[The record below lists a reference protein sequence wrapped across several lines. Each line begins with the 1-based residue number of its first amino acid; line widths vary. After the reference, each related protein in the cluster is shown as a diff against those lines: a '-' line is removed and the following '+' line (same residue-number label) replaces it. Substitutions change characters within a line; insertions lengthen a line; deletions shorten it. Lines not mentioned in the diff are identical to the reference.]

1 MIMDISGSDTDFTTI
16 KDDDSE
22 QEINTRSI
30 ISKKRRTRS
39 FSTSGSLSDDLI
51 DESQLSSVGG
61 STSASE
67 SIKKEKPNHIQAS
80 NNRAPVAVRR
90 KPGRPPKKLLLKTSD
105 VEGDDDDDYHPPGQF
120 QRIKK
125 QLRSP
130 VKQAAPTPTGRKR
143 GRPAGIKNRVQVQR
157 LDYSNNFGDDNDS
170 QIIHRRGLNKL
181 SIIEEDDVFA
191 KDNAGQTNLHRACQD
206 GRLDMVKALINGGA
220 DVNIQD
226 NAGLTP
232 LHEAVSAHNYEIVKY
247 LLEAGANPNIGES
260 ENVDTPLHDAC
271 SLGYHDIVTI
281 LIDYG
286 ADPDKTN
293 VNNTTPKDT
302 AKSNIS
308 ENLLRLVSQIKLPN
322 RCIVQ
327 QNIDARVEEE
337 SRRFSS
343 GQTGNIL
350 PRKVSVNNSKRSTRN
365 TGKYYDRSRHDRIR
379 NTGARGITSSNEV
392 LRLDLTVDSRTGRSR
407 LHHYTKLGHAEA
419 VVGLLEMN
427 APVGVTD
434 KDRGRTPLHEAA
446 IEGYHDIVGFLLAYK
461 ADINAQDKYGNT
473 PLHYAAFYGHS
484 DVVKLLLQ
492 HKCTLN
498 IKNNEGK
505 EPYEMARGRE
515 HIIQLLCQ
523 NTDITSDSS
532 MADTNY
538 SESEMSPVSCVNI
551 ELGSELEQKEKKQLI
566 NSDSQPILYHLE
578 DHQDTLLPP
587 PFEQICNEADISDLD
602 QMYSDSDDDN
612 FFSDNEP
619 VSQAGPIYVFQFDPN
634 IEGYPIVSYAG
645 KEDSRFIIDIQI
657 EKYLAWNRGSLAKK
671 IDSSITRRLAT
682 TQEKILLWPLLNG
695 EIWRG
700 SLRNRPEEMEIIK
713 EKRKERFFKWE
724 LYFIKYP
731 EILSIIN
738 SPWRERDIGE
748 LGIFPVDLVI
758 NGNAEVSG

>member
-1 MIMDISGSDTDFTTI
+1 SDTDFTTI

-30 ISKKRRTRS
+30 TPKKRRTRS

-67 SIKKEKPNHIQAS
+67 SIKIKKEKPTHVQPNN
-80 NNRAPVAVRR
+80 NNRPPVAVRR
-90 KPGRPPKKLLLKTSD
+90 KPGRPPKK
-105 VEGDDDDDYHPPGQF
+105 
-120 QRIKK
+120 
-125 QLRSP
+125 SP
-130 VKQAAPTPTGRKR
+130 VKQATPAPTGRKR

-157 LDYSNNFGDDNDS
+157 LNYGNNFADDHDS

-181 SIIEEDDVFA
+181 SLIEENDVFA

-232 LHEAVSAHNYEIVKY
+232 LHEAVSAHNYDIVKY

-271 SLGYHDIVTI
+271 SLGYRDIVTI

-302 AKSNIS
+302 AKNNIS
-308 ENLLRLVSQIKLPN
+308 ENLLRLVNQIKLPN

-327 QNIDARVEEE
+327 QNIDARAEEE
-337 SRRFSS
+337 S
-343 GQTGNIL
+343 NIL

-427 APVGVTD
+427 APVGITD

-473 PLHYAAFYGHS
+473 PLHYASFYGHG

-492 HKCTLN
+492 HKCILN

-538 SESEMSPVSCVNI
+538 SESEMSPVSCVNM
-551 ELGSELEQKEKKQLI
+551 ELASELDQKEKKQLI
-566 NSDSQPILYHLE
+566 KSDSQPILYHIE
-578 DHQDTLLPP
+578 DHQETLIPP
-587 PFEQICNEADISDLD
+587 PFEQIYNEADISDLD
-602 QMYSDSDDDN
+602 QTYSDSDDDN
-612 FFSDNEP
+612 FSLSFSDNDEP

-634 IEGYPIVSYAG
+634 IKGYPIVSYAG
-645 KEDSRFIIDIQI
+645 NEDSRFIIDIQI

-671 IDSSITRRLAT
+671 IDSSITRRLVT
-682 TQEKILLWPLLNG
+682 TQEKVLLWPLLNG

-700 SLRNRPEEMEIIK
+700 SSRSRPEEMESIK
-713 EKRKERFFKWE
+713 EKRKEQ
-724 LYFIKYP
+724 
-731 EILSIIN
+731 
-738 SPWRERDIGE
+738 RDIGD

-758 NGNAEVSG
+758 NGDSEISE